1 MQRGRRAQALPGRD
15 GTLGSAASRPL
26 GLGTGWIAVLALLI
40 PGPARAQGGPP
51 TEYQVKAAFL
61 YNIGKFVEWPQPAF
75 ADSAA
80 PFVIGIL
87 GKDPFGAEID
97 RAVAGKTLQ
106 GRSVRVLRFA
116 VVREIVPCHI
126 LFVGSSERER
136 LPAVFQ
142 AIAAWPVLAVGESED
157 FLAAGGAVAFVVE
170 ERKVRFDIR
179 LTAAEKAGLKISSKL
194 LKLAR
199 NVVPR

>member
-1 MQRGRRAQALPGRD
+1 M
-15 GTLGSAASRPL
+15 
-26 GLGTGWIAVLALLI
+26 AVLAVVARV
-40 PGPARAQGGPP
+40 PARAQGGPP

-75 ADSAA
+75 PDSVA

-97 RAVAGKTLQ
+97 RAIAGKTLQ
-106 GRSVRVLRFA
+106 GRPVRLQRFTD
-116 VVREIVPCHI
+116 VRGIVRCHI
-126 LFVGSSERER
+126 LFVSSSERER

-142 AIAAWPVLAVGESED
+142 AIAGWPVLVVGESEE
-157 FLAAGGAVAFVVE
+157 FLAAGGSVAFVVE
-170 ERKVRFDIR
+170 ERKVRFDID
-179 LTAAEKAGLKISSKL
+179 LTAAEGAGLKISSRL

-199 NVVPR
+199 NVERR